1 MNWENEEA
9 LGFVDT
15 NRLVVR
21 AHGSIDGMRRSERAL
36 RALCRTSLKGLDLD
50 LPLDVTQLCDRYGER
65 RGRPI
70 RLIAHPLPT
79 GVPNGIWLA
88 AADAD
93 YFFHQANTSRLHR
106 DQIVIHEFGHLIA
119 GHQILG
125 EVSAE
130 GLAALTRDESAAAL
144 RRTCYSDDR
153 EWEAEMLASMIL
165 AWAEEAGT
173 GVGSTAAHDE
183 LRGLQRLLGG
193 HRGWL

>member
-1 MNWENEEA
+1 M
-9 LGFVDT
+9 
-15 NRLVVR
+15 
-21 AHGSIDGMRRSERAL
+21 HMRRSERAL
-36 RALCRTSLKGLDLD
+36 GVLCRTALRGLDLD

-70 RLIAHPLPT
+70 RLLAHPLPA

-93 YFFHQANTSRLHR
+93 YFFYQANTSPLHR

-119 GHQILG
+119 GHQMLA
-125 EVSAE
+125 EVSVE
-130 GLAALTRDESAAAL
+130 GLAALTQDSSDAAL

-165 AWAEEAGT
+165 TWAEDAST